1 MARIRVRCESE
12 TVWSSAGSISQS
24 LGSGT
29 DCSISD
35 VAMPKSTGCP
45 SCCAASVHRL
55 SISRLR
61 WVRVSLIAGD
71 TGPVITV
78 GAELAIHGDER
89 SSGLMVRADATPGV
103 WGRVQPDGSS
113 SNTPGGGVGNM
124 SFMTPP

>member
-1 MARIRVRCESE
+1 MELGGVDIAILGKRHGLQYQRCGHDEE
-12 TVWSSAGSISQS
+12 HR
-24 LGSGT
+24 L
-29 DCSISD
+29 
-35 VAMPKSTGCP
+35 PELF
-45 SCCAASVHRL
+45 AASVHRL

-78 GAELAIHGDER
+78 GAELTIRGDER